1 MFPYYLRKIFYFAS
15 AIGFMAVI
23 LSLILPASYITPALP
38 FLIIVFLLTS
48 VGSFYFLLKSS
59 DKRFIKFVNVFLLT
73 ILIKLLLYISIM
85 ITYALLNRA
94 DAVPFLLSFFILY
107 LLFTVFETLFVIRF
121 SQNSKKDS
129 A

>member
-1 MFPYYLRKIFYFAS
+1 MFPDYLRKIFYFAS
-15 AIGFMAVI
+15 AIGLTAVI
-23 LSLILPASYITPALP
+23 LSLVLPESYITPALP
-38 FLIIVFLLTS
+38 LLILVFLATS
-48 VGSFYFLLKSS
+48 VSSFYYLLKSS
-59 DKRFIKFVNVFLLT
+59 EKRFIKFVNVFLLT
-73 ILIKLLLYISIM
+73 ILLKLLLYIAIM
-85 ITYALLNRA
+85 ISYALLNRA